1 MCFKNLHKGKLLKRN
16 IIKLDVE
23 LKKKQWKIEKITT
36 IRSWMIYIQIAL
48 TIFKFLIHFKGVNT
62 GNSRWHVINTV
73 YVRKRKGVPVGSTIL
88 THKKVL
94 SIPQRVD
101 EGIYLFRCR
110 FKNKM
115 ITVNRYS
122 SML

>member
-1 MCFKNLHKGKLLKRN
+1 
-16 IIKLDVE
+16 
-23 LKKKQWKIEKITT
+23 
-36 IRSWMIYIQIAL
+36 MIYIQIAL

-94 SIPQRVD
+94 AIPQRVD
-101 EGIYLFRCR
+101 EGIYLFRCG

-122 SML
+122 SMLSF